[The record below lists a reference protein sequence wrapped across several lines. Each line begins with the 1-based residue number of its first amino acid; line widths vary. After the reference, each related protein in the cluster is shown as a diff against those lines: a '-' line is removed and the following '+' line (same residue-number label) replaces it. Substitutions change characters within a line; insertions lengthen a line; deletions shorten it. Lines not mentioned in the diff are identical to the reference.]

1 MRADAGVQIFGFYL
15 APACLDRAAAVLQL
29 GAAAGHRRG
38 GARPALAARRR
49 ARRPR
54 RLRRRHLAADDVRHA
69 RDGRAP
75 GLRGGARRGRR
86 CRRGRRRVA
95 ALHEAPRELRAP
107 CPRCTPTAGSNTRT
121 AATPTLS
128 LCVRALPDLSAS
140 TAQSLRA
147 ALHAASNTCVCRHSS
162 ENEPAQ
168 AWRRINRCAPFP
180 RPRPARATLVWHPSV
195 RFGKLGSFGF
205 AGFLRGEKTAAPE
218 RSNALKML
226 PLAQERW
233 AGGAAA
239 LWR

>member
-1 MRADAGVQIFGFYL
+1 MRADAGVQIVGFHL
-15 APACLDRAAAVLQL
+15 APVSTALTLFFSWAPLLVIGEAALDQRWPRADELVGLGAYAVGISLLMMSDTPATATRPAYAAGLGVAAVAAA
-29 GAAAGHRRG
+29 AAA
-38 GARPALAARRR
+38 
-49 ARRPR
+49 
-54 RLRRRHLAADDVRHA
+54 
-69 RDGRAP
+69 
-75 GLRGGARRGRR
+75 
-86 CRRGRRRVA
+86 VA

-218 RSNALKML
+218 RSNAPKML